1 VSSISFQYPGHAE
14 SGDRMTIDSLFST
27 FYAELRRLAKIRLAR
42 LQIAKDLSETELLHD
57 VYLQMAEQ
65 TARPFLNH
73 QHFINYVSRVM
84 HSLIV
89 DHVRS
94 RNACKRGRDFEI
106 IHLTSDITYPDVHPK
121 EIAMMRHTLDQLA
134 KVQPELAELIDL
146 KFFYGFSLSEIA
158 SMQSVSERTVQRKW
172 DKARHFIRTT
182 VHAEHFV

>member
-1 VSSISFQYPGHAE
+1 VSSISFQYPVHAE

-27 FYAELRRLAKIRLAR
+27 SYAELCRLAKIRLAG
-42 LQIAKDLSETELLHD
+42 LQIAKDLSEIELLHD
-57 VYLQMAEQ
+57 VYLQMANQ
-65 TARPFLNH
+65 TRPFLNH
-73 QHFINYVSRVM
+73 LHFMNYVSRVM

-106 IHLTSDITYPDVHPK
+106 IHLTSDITYPAVHTK

-172 DKARHFIRTT
+172 DKARRFIRTT
-182 VHAEHFV
+182 VQVELFV